1 MFVAGDADEPGE
13 LRPLK
18 RLTALAKKA
27 EKVPQY

>member
-1 MFVAGDADEPGE
+1 VEGDADQPGE
-13 LRPLK
+13 LGTLK